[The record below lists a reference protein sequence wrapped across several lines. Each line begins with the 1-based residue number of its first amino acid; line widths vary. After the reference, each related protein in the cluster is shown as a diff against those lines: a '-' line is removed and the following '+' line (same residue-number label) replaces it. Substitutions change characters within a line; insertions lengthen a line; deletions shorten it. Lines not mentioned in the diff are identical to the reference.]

1 MYNTIMN
8 KNIKGRIG
16 NLGNKETM
24 SKNLK
29 RYLNSRGLNP
39 HQFAKIMDFKYTTVM
54 NWLSANS
61 YPRIDKIE
69 LMARYFGI
77 DKSDLVEEYNNE
89 EIKINFSDLDVGK
102 QEQLLKLSK
111 LDLDNTIVDTAEI
124 MSKANE
130 TFRDKVFSYADYE
143 YFKYLKEIEQKNSDS
158 QNSAS

>member
-1 MYNTIMN
+1 MKT
-8 KNIKGRIG
+8 KD
-16 NLGNKETM
+16 LGNK
-24 SKNLK
+24 
-29 RYLNSRGLNP
+29 
-39 HQFAKIMDFKYTTVM
+39 KIMSDNIKRHLSKKRLNVKEFSEIMEFKYTTVLDWV
-54 NWLSANS
+54 NAKT